1 MENISTKILMLLLI
15 IMTFNHAKAQQT
27 QNNNSTV
34 FGIRPLIWLR
44 ADIPGDSMELWA
56 DYSGNFHNATVAGGV
71 LISSGEI
78 NFHPA
83 VIRHKLDTAIMI
95 PAVEITGGSG
105 EVFVVYHSSDTTGE
119 SGIWMIK
126 ADSSYR
132 TGLSTLRII
141 GKRDIKYTDSTD
153 TTPIINAMSI
163 RTGNGNKDTINT
175 NIIIGG
181 TDSLGYEGV
190 ISEFIFFGSRP
201 SYSDREKIHSYLAL
215 KYGITISRYN
225 YVNSKDSIIWDTR
238 DEALYNHD
246 VAGIIRD
253 DSLLLNIKQSGG
265 RGGKCELTMYSGL
278 ISTTNAQNQTVLPQN
293 TGMIWGHNGEG
304 YSIETD
310 SIEDTTAVGLL
321 TMRRWKIKMWGDSAR
336 KVPVMIKLRRP
347 EEMDSGTVML
357 VIEPREDG
365 SFRADSVRII
375 APSTI
380 DTNGNIYYGPLYW
393 DSDGSGSDMF
403 AFKTDTSTTSQF
415 YDVRLGR
422 EEIKRNRNLKVR
434 IYPNPND
441 GTFQIQIF
449 AVESGRYKLLITDA
463 SGKQLEN
470 KDLEIDNFK
479 WLERELETPG
489 VYIIKVGNSSGSVI
503 KKVVVK

>member
-1 MENISTKILMLLLI
+1 
-15 IMTFNHAKAQQT
+15 
-27 QNNNSTV
+27 
-34 FGIRPLIWLR
+34 
-44 ADIPGDSMELWA
+44 
-56 DYSGNFHNATVAGGV
+56 
-71 LISSGEI
+71 
-78 NFHPA
+78 
-83 VIRHKLDTAIMI
+83 
-95 PAVEITGGSG
+95 
-105 EVFVVYHSSDTTGE
+105 
-119 SGIWMIK
+119 
-126 ADSSYR
+126 
-132 TGLSTLRII
+132 
-141 GKRDIKYTDSTD
+141 
-153 TTPIINAMSI
+153 
-163 RTGNGNKDTINT
+163 
-175 NIIIGG
+175 
-181 TDSLGYEGV
+181 
-190 ISEFIFFGSRP
+190 
-201 SYSDREKIHSYLAL
+201 
-215 KYGITISRYN
+215 
-225 YVNSKDSIIWDTR
+225 
-238 DEALYNHD
+238 
-246 VAGIIRD
+246 
-253 DSLLLNIKQSGG
+253 
-265 RGGKCELTMYSGL
+265 
-278 ISTTNAQNQTVLPQN
+278 
-293 TGMIWGHNGEG
+293 
-304 YSIETD
+304 
-310 SIEDTTAVGLL
+310 
-321 TMRRWKIKMWGDSAR
+321 
-336 KVPVMIKLRRP
+336 MIKLRRP